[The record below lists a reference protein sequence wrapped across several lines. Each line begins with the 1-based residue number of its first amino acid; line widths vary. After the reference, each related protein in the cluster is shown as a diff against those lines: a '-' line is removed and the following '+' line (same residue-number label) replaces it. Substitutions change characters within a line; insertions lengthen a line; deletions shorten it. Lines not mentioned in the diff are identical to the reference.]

1 MALFQRLF
9 FAVLIA
15 GLISGAAMAALQQW
29 RIVPLIL
36 EAETYE
42 NAAPA
47 EPAAAEHA
55 HEAGTPAHDHGGEE
69 WAPADGIERSLFTMA
84 ATVFAS
90 LGFAFLLSAASV
102 LTGFEV
108 TARNGVLWGM
118 AGFAVFQLCPALGL
132 APELPGM
139 PAADLVA
146 RQIWWWGTALATATA
161 IFGIARFR
169 NWPAVAVGVVLILLP
184 HIIGAPQLVGEHH
197 SDVPAHLA
205 TEFAATTLFVGFAF
219 WAMLAPLYG
228 YLVERLAR
236 RSTSNATVP
245 A

>member
-9 FAVLIA
+9 FAVLIS

-36 EAETYE
+36 AAETYE
-42 NAAPA
+42 DAAPA
-47 EPAAAEHA
+47 AAADHA
-55 HEAGTPAHDHGGEE
+55 HEAAAPAHDHGADE
-69 WAPADGIERSLFTMA
+69 WKPAEGLERSLFTVA
-84 ATVFAS
+84 ATMFAS
-90 LGFAFLLSAASV
+90 LGFAFVLSAASV

-108 TARNGVLWGM
+108 TARNGVIWGV
-118 AGFAVFQLCPALGL
+118 AGFAIFQLAPALGL

-139 PAADLVA
+139 PAADLLA

-169 NWPAVAVGVVLILLP
+169 NWPAVVVGIVLILLP
-184 HIIGAPQLVGEHH
+184 HVIGAPQLVGEHH

-205 TEFAATTLFVGFAF
+205 TEFAATTLFVGCAF
-219 WAMLAPLYG
+219 WVMLGPLYG

-236 RSTSNATVP
+236 RSTSNATVT